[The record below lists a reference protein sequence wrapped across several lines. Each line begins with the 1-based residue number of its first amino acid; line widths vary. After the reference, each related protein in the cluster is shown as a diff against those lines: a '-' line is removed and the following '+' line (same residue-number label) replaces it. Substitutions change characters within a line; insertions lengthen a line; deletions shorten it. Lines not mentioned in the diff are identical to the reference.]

1 MTAEAK
7 KGPKLGSKL
16 PEDPLFEVSM
26 IPEERP
32 REIIKLP
39 NAFGSGKRSNR
50 PLTDALLRTQETG
63 GFITVAYTE
72 ESHRRLYGRFKT
84 LESRMKGIVVQYSL
98 DNATAPTKVRWWIE
112 KKAPVVV
119 ATPPQSPPPLPP
131 KEPVVGRDVE

>member
-16 PEDPLFEVSM
+16 PDDPVFEVSTN
-26 IPEERP
+26 PEERP

-39 NAFGSGKRSNR
+39 SAFGSGKRSNR
-50 PLTDALLRTQETG
+50 PLTDALLRTLETG

-84 LESRMKGIVVQYSL
+84 VESRMKGGVVVRYSL
-98 DNATAPTKVRWWIE
+98 DNATEPTKVRWWVE
-112 KKAPVVV
+112 KTSVV
-119 ATPPQSPPPLPP
+119 APPPPADPP
-131 KEPVVGRDVE
+131 KQPVIGRDVE